1 MTSIM
6 ESLKSS
12 WNNKKKGVGG
22 GGMITPRGII
32 HSPEVIEYLEFCQNS
47 ALKRCSSNTCLAL
60 NLLLQFFFL
69 EFFSLLAY
77 FP

>member
-22 GGMITPRGII
+22 GDDYSTGNNSLTRSYRIFRILPK
-32 HSPEVIEYLEFCQNS
+32 FCS
-47 ALKRCSSNTCLAL
+47 EKM
-60 NLLLQFFFL
+60 F
-69 EFFSLLAY
+69 
-77 FP
+77 